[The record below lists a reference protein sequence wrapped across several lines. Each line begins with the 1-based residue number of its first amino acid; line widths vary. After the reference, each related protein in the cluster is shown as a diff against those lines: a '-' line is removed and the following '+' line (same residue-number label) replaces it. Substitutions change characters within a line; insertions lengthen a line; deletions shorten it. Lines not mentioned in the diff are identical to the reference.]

1 MQDNNL
7 FIAAYNFYDDSLLAF
22 YFNHQ
27 SNSSSTLSE
36 FRNKKETKH
45 GQESSVMSFLDWKK
59 KLNTSLK

>member
-7 FIAAYNFYDDSLLAF
+7 FIAAYNFYDDSLLTF

-36 FRNKKETKH
+36 FLNKKD